1 MLTIQTQVAITIL
14 HSISSSQ
21 EPYSLSRL
29 FSTNIVSELLE
40 QLEVGKIIRLIP
52 GKESGYITSYELT
65 RSVVDISLLD
75 ILEATGEHLNC
86 NHPTTEE
93 FYMRYANAAKKL
105 GVVNHM
111 TRLYLDEIKL
121 NYL

>member
-21 EPYSLSRL
+21 EPYSLGRL

-52 GKESGYITSYELT
+52 GNDSGCITSYELT

-93 FYMRYANAAKKL
+93 FYMRYANAAKSL
-105 GVVNHM
+105 ESS
-111 TRLYLDEIKL
+111 TT
-121 NYL
+121 